1 MFLLHCN
8 NQYKPHDAAFP
19 KIEMPAEHTA
29 WSCFQEEQGKESS
42 SVSHMWEF
50 WRLFFIPDAP
60 GVAAAAAS
68 SMRSPSSN
76 SILLLY
82 STSFSPDLRRW
93 LGWKKE
99 NTIISFFQLLLKV
112 IAHTL
117 KTTWST
123 VNSIFCIPSYRNGT
137 NQKCVNQMTDSLTKS
152 PKVPYV
158 SRL

>member
-19 KIEMPAEHTA
+19 KIEMPAEHAA
-29 WSCFQEEQGKESS
+29 WRRFQEEQGKESS
-42 SVSHMWEF
+42 SVAHIWEF
-50 WRLFFIPDAP
+50 WRLLFIPDAP

-93 LGWKKE
+93 LGWKRE
-99 NTIISFFQLLLKV
+99 NTIISFCQLLLNV
-112 IAHTL
+112 MAHTL
-117 KTTWST
+117 KTTRST
-123 VNSIFCIPSYRNGT
+123 VNSIFCIPNYT
-137 NQKCVNQMTDSLTKS
+137 NWTNRSVLIKWLA
-152 PKVPYV
+152 
-158 SRL
+158 R